1 MFETR
6 LSDAQARRPAS
17 ADIVVGLGY
26 GDEGK
31 GATVDALVAHRNA
44 ARVVRFNGG
53 QQAAHNVVVNGRHH
67 TFASYGS
74 GTFAGVPTFV
84 SKHCTIDP
92 IAISAERRV
101 LGPSFHPMLYVHE
114 DALVTTPFHVVHNLM
129 DRRYIEHG
137 TTGTGFGTTIEQ
149 NIVRPEL
156 SIRASDLVN
165 FDVLVDKMRNIMLYY
180 SPAPRDFDAA
190 LVGLAKD
197 MYYSK
202 LVNFCAIQ
210 DEEFTEA
217 LSFGHTVFE
226 GAQGFGLDQDYGVHP
241 HTTWSTTTPK
251 NALELCANS
260 GVEDVVKIGC
270 LRTYATRHGN
280 GPMPHEG
287 KLDIEPVELH
297 NGSYGVQGA
306 FRTGKHSASDVQM
319 AMDFAN
325 IDVLSVG
332 HIDVFDKMQTNRGDM
347 DPEEFGRVFI
357 KSYGPNRQD
366 RIFQY

>member
-6 LSDAQARRPAS
+6 LNDAQARRPAS

-53 QQAAHNVVVNGRHH
+53 QQAAHNVIVNGRHH

-92 IAISAERRV
+92 IAISAERNV
-101 LGPSFHPMLYVHE
+101 LGCSFDPMLYVHE

-129 DRRYIEHG
+129 DRRFIEHG

-202 LVNFCAIQ
+202 LVNFCVIP

-260 GVEDVVKIGC
+260 GVEYVVKIGC

-357 KSYGPNRQD
+357 KSYGPHRQD

>member
-44 ARVVRFNGG
+44 SRVVRFNGG

-84 SKHCTIDP
+84 AKHCTIDP

-129 DRRYIEHG
+129 DRRFIEHG

-197 MYYSK
+197 MYYSR
-202 LVNFCAIQ
+202 LMNFCVIT

-357 KSYGPNRQD
+357 KSYGPHRQD

>member
-129 DRRYIEHG
+129 DRRFIEHG

-202 LVNFCAIQ
+202 LVNFCVIP

-357 KSYGPNRQD
+357 KSYGPHRQD

>member
-129 DRRYIEHG
+129 DRRFIEHG

-202 LVNFCAIQ
+202 LVNFCVIP

>member
-129 DRRYIEHG
+129 DRRFIEHG

-202 LVNFCAIQ
+202 LVNFCVIQ

>member
-6 LSDAQARRPAS
+6 LNDAQARRPAS

-53 QQAAHNVVVNGRHH
+53 QQAAHNVIVNGRHH

-129 DRRYIEHG
+129 DRRFIEHG

-149 NIVRPEL
+149 NMERPEL
-156 SIRASDLVN
+156 SIRASDLGD
-165 FDVLVDKMRNIMLYY
+165 FDVLVDKMRNTMLHYAY
-180 SPAPRDFDAA
+180 SDFGAE
-190 LVGLAKD
+190 
-197 MYYSK
+197 
-202 LVNFCAIQ
+202 LVNLVQDMCNSRLMNFCVIT

-217 LSFGHTVFE
+217 LSF
-226 GAQGFGLDQDYGVHP
+226 
-241 HTTWSTTTPK
+241 
-251 NALELCANS
+251 
-260 GVEDVVKIGC
+260 
-270 LRTYATRHGN
+270 
-280 GPMPHEG
+280 
-287 KLDIEPVELH
+287 
-297 NGSYGVQGA
+297 
-306 FRTGKHSASDVQM
+306 
-319 AMDFAN
+319 
-325 IDVLSVG
+325 
-332 HIDVFDKMQTNRGDM
+332 
-347 DPEEFGRVFI
+347 
-357 KSYGPNRQD
+357 
-366 RIFQY
+366 

>member
-129 DRRYIEHG
+129 DRRFIEHG

-202 LVNFCAIQ
+202 LVNFCVIP

-357 KSYGPNRQD
+357 KSYGPHRHD

>member
-6 LSDAQARRPAS
+6 LSDAQVRRPAS

-129 DRRYIEHG
+129 DRRFIEHG

-202 LVNFCAIQ
+202 LVNFCVIP

-287 KLDIEPVELH
+287 KLGIEPVELH

>member
-44 ARVVRFNGG
+44 SRVVRFNGG
-53 QQAAHNVVVNGRHH
+53 QQAAHNVIVNGRHH

-129 DRRYIEHG
+129 DRRFIEHG

-202 LVNFCAIQ
+202 LVNFCVIP

-306 FRTGKHSASDVQM
+306 FRTGKHSASDVQL
-319 AMDFAN
+319 AMDFSN

-332 HIDVFDKMQTNRGDM
+332 HIDVFDKMRTNRGHM

-357 KSYGPNRQD
+357 KSYGPHRQD

>member
-129 DRRYIEHG
+129 DRRFIEHG

-202 LVNFCAIQ
+202 LVNFCVIP

-287 KLDIEPVELH
+287 KLGIEPVELH

>member
-44 ARVVRFNGG
+44 SRVVRFNGG

-74 GTFAGVPTFV
+74 GTYSGVPTFV

-92 IAISAERRV
+92 IAISAERKV
-101 LGPSFHPMLYVHE
+101 LGRSFDPMLYVHK
-114 DALVTTPFHVVHNLM
+114 DTLVTTPIHVMQNLM
-129 DRRYIEHG
+129 DNRFIEHG
-137 TTGTGFGTTIEQ
+137 TTGTGFGVTIEQ
-149 NIVRPEL
+149 NITKPEL
-156 SIRASDLVN
+156 SIKASDLGNV
-165 FDVLVDKMRNIMLYY
+165 DMLVDKMSGILRYY
-180 SPAPRDFDAA
+180 SFLPSTDPL
-190 LVGLAKD
+190 LVELAMQ
-197 MYYSK
+197 MYNSR
-202 LVNFCAIQ
+202 LINFCVISDA
-210 DEEFTEA
+210 EFTEA

-226 GAQGFGLDQDYGVHP
+226 GAQGFELDQDYGVHP
-241 HTTWSTTTPK
+241 HTTWSSTTPK
-251 NALELCANS
+251 NALELCADS
-260 GVEDVVKIGC
+260 GIEDVLKIGC

-287 KLDIEPVELH
+287 TLDFEPQEVH
-297 NGSYGVQGA
+297 NGSHGVQGA
-306 FRTGKHSASDVQM
+306 FRTGKHSASNVQL
-319 AMDFAN
+319 AMDFTG

-332 HIDVFDKMQTNRGDM
+332 HLDVFDKMQTNRGSM

-357 KSYGPNRQD
+357 KSYGPHRQD

>member
-6 LSDAQARRPAS
+6 LNDAQARRPAS

-53 QQAAHNVVVNGRHH
+53 QQAAHNVIVNGRHH

-129 DRRYIEHG
+129 DRRFIEHG

-149 NIVRPEL
+149 NMERPEL
-156 SIRASDLVN
+156 SIRASDLGD
-165 FDVLVDKMRNIMLYY
+165 FDVLVDKMRNTMLHYAY
-180 SPAPRDFDAA
+180 SDFGAE
-190 LVGLAKD
+190 
-197 MYYSK
+197 
-202 LVNFCAIQ
+202 LVNLVQDMCNSRLMNFCVIT

-226 GAQGFGLDQDYGVHP
+226 GAQGFRLDQDYGEHP

-251 NALELCANS
+251 NALELCRES
-260 GVEDVVKIGC
+260 DIDDVFKIGC

-280 GPMPHEG
+280 GPLPHEG
-287 KLDIEPVELH
+287 QLDIEPVELH
-297 NGSYGVQGA
+297 NGSHGVQGA
-306 FRTGKHSASDVQM
+306 FRTGKHAALDVG
-319 AMDFAN
+319 FAIGFAG
-325 IDVLSVG
+325 IDALSIS
-332 HIDVFDKMQTNRGDM
+332 HFDVFGEMQTNQGSI

>member
-129 DRRYIEHG
+129 DRRFIEHG

-197 MYYSK
+197 MCYSK
-202 LVNFCAIQ
+202 LVNFCVIP

-357 KSYGPNRQD
+357 KSYGPHRHD

>member
-6 LSDAQARRPAS
+6 LSNAQARRPAS

-53 QQAAHNVVVNGRHH
+53 QQAAHNVIVNGKHH

-84 SKHCTIDP
+84 SRHCTIDP

-101 LGPSFHPMLYVHE
+101 LGPSFNPMLYVHE
-114 DALVTTPFHVVHNLM
+114 DTLVTTPFHVVQNLA
-129 DRRYIEHG
+129 DRRFIEHG

-149 NIVRPEL
+149 DIVRPEL
-156 SIRASDLVN
+156 SIRASDLGN
-165 FDVLVDKMRNIMLYY
+165 FDVLVDKMRHIMLYY
-180 SPAPRDFDAA
+180 SPTQRDFGAA
-190 LVGLAKD
+190 LVDLAKG
-197 MYYSK
+197 MYHSK
-202 LVNFCAIQ
+202 LVNFCVIT

-297 NGSYGVQGA
+297 NGSHGVQGA
-306 FRTGKHSASDVQM
+306 FRTGKHSASDVQL
-319 AMDFAN
+319 AMDFAD

-332 HIDVFDKMQTNRGDM
+332 HLDVFDKMQTNRGST
-347 DPEEFGRVFI
+347 DPECFGRVFI
-357 KSYGPNRQD
+357 KSYGPHRQD